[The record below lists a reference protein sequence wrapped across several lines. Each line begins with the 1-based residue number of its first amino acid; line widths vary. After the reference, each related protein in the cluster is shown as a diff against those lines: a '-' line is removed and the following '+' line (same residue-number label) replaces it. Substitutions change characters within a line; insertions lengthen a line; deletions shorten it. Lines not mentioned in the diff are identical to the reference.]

1 MKGESLG
8 LCCGQQGPNKEKRA
22 KQQSALPAQSISLPD
37 LFKFTRNQKDQL
49 FIALTLSMGIYRQ
62 LVKHAFLYFFF
73 FFLVTWLL
81 EKDLNAHIM
90 KFIPDPTLHVNLL
103 NKG

>member
-49 FIALTLSMGIYRQ
+49 FIALTLSMGIYRP

-73 FFLVTWLL
+73 FFGHMAPG
-81 EKDLNAHIM
+81 ENLNAHIM
-90 KFIPDPTLHVNLL
+90 KFIPDPTLHVNLH

>member
-73 FFLVTWLL
+73 FFFGHMAPGERFECPYHEIYPRPHSTC
-81 EKDLNAHIM
+81 
-90 KFIPDPTLHVNLL
+90 KFT
-103 NKG
+103 